1 MSKMTLILVRH
12 GHVEGISPEKFRGQ
26 IDLPLT
32 DLGRSQA
39 AMTAHYLERF
49 GSFNAIY
56 SSPLARCLDTAAAIG
71 RACGSDPI
79 SLPELIDINYGVW
92 QGRTREAVSQE
103 DPVRFQNWMT
113 RPDLTAIPGAD
124 TLQTVQ
130 SSLVKAFQM
139 FRERHEGRTVVAVG
153 HDSSNRVMLLTALE
167 MPLSR
172 YWSLRQ
178 DPCCV
183 NVIVFDGY
191 RCTVGR
197 INETAHL
204 DAMHPVA
211 LAAIA

>member
-12 GHVEGISPEKFRGQ
+12 GHVEGIKPEKFRGQ

-32 DLGRSQA
+32 HVGRSQA

-49 GSFNAIY
+49 GPFDAIY

-71 RACGSDPI
+71 RVYGSDPI
-79 SLPELIDINYGVW
+79 SLPELIDINYGIW

-103 DPVRFQNWMT
+103 DPVRFQSWMT
-113 RPDLTAIPGAD
+113 RPDLTVIPGAD

-130 SSLVKAFQM
+130 SSLVKALQM
-139 FRERHEGRTVVAVG
+139 FREHHEGKTVVAVG
-153 HDSSNRVMLLTALE
+153 HDSSNRVMLLTALD

-172 YWSLRQ
+172 YWSFRQ

-183 NVIVFDGY
+183 NVIVFDGF

-204 DAMHPVA
+204 DAMQPAVS
-211 LAAIA
+211 AAIA